1 MKNQVG
7 LWIDHRES
15 IIVIVTSEGEE
26 TRRITSNMEKHVR
39 FSGGAQAVSE
49 EDIRD
54 NKFSGHLSKY
64 YDKVI
69 TCIGDAE
76 SILIFGPGEAKG
88 ELEKRLERRQL
99 SGRIVGVQTVDKMTD
114 RQIAARV
121 RQRLSRVG
129 RPDRRRITSGHAWHK
144 TKRVVR

>member
-1 MKNQVG
+1 MKQQVG

-15 IIVIVTSEGEE
+15 VIVIVTDEGEE
-26 TRRITSNMEKHVR
+26 TKRVTSNMEKHVR

-64 YDKVI
+64 YDEVI
-69 TCIGDAE
+69 ACIGDAE

-88 ELEKRLERRQL
+88 ELEKRLERKEP
-99 SGRIVGVQTVDKMTD
+99 SGRIVGVETVDKMTD

-121 RQRLSRVG
+121 REHF
-129 RPDRRRITSGHAWHK
+129 PK
-144 TKRVVR
+144 